1 MRFTIFFLVLLGV
14 MVFGAFEQEAYLF
27 VQRLTT
33 EDFETA
39 LSMCTDQMRKQLS
52 LQNLSSIW
60 YSLKSQ
66 LGDFK
71 EIIAYEKTTQGEY
84 EIYNFTLRFEKGE
97 ISALVTMD
105 KEGKVAGL
113 FFTQSAGAEYEPP
126 DYANLESFEEKDISV
141 NGLPGKLTIPEGKGP
156 FPAVVLVH
164 GSGPNDMDETIGPNK
179 IFKDIAYGLSSNG
192 IIVLRYHKRTF
203 VEKMD
208 PATLTVEEEV
218 IKDAQEAVKIL
229 KQREDVSTVYV
240 LGHSLGA
247 MLSPEIAERSKADGV
262 IMLAPPARPLE
273 DLMEDQLKYLQ
284 SLGLAEN
291 IEEILKTLEK
301 LRKKELPPDEIV
313 LGAPAKYFYDLRE
326 RQPVLTAKRLSI
338 PMLLIF
344 GGRDYQ
350 VSEKDRKIWLREL
363 SDKENVKIVVFEDLN
378 HLMMTGEGKST
389 PVEYMKKGHVDRR
402 VIDAIVEWMVK

>member
-1 MRFTIFFLVLLGV
+1 MRITIFFIVLLGV

-27 VQRLTT
+27 VQRLTS

-39 LSMCTDQMRKQLS
+39 LSMCTDQVRKQLS

-60 YSLKSQ
+60 NSLKSQ
-66 LGDFK
+66 LGGFK
-71 EIIAYEKTTQGEY
+71 EIVAYEKTTQGEY
-84 EIYNFTLRFEKGE
+84 EIYNFTLRFERGE

-105 KEGKVAGL
+105 GKGEVAGL
-113 FFTQSAGAEYEPP
+113 FFTQSAGAKYEPP

-141 NGLPGKLTIPEGKGP
+141 NGLPGKITIPEGKGP

-179 IFKDIAYGLSSNG
+179 IFRDIAYGLSSNG
-192 IIVLRYHKRTF
+192 ILVLRYHKRTF

-208 PATLTVEEEV
+208 PTSLTVEEEV
-218 IKDAQEAVKIL
+218 IKDALEAVRIL
-229 KQREDVSTVYV
+229 KQREDVSRVYV

-247 MLSPEIAERSKADGV
+247 MLAPEIAERSKADGV
-262 IMLAPPARPLE
+262 IMIAPPARPLE

-284 SLGLAEN
+284 SLGLADN
-291 IEEILKTLEK
+291 IEETLKILEK
-301 LRKKELPPDEIV
+301 LRKKEFPPDEIV
-313 LGAPAKYFYDLRE
+313 LGVSAKYFYDLRE
-326 RQPVLTAKRLSI
+326 RQPVLTAKRLSV

-350 VSEKDRKIWLREL
+350 VSEKDREIWTKEL

-389 PVEYMKKGHVDRR
+389 PVEYMKKGHVDKR

>member
-1 MRFTIFFLVLLGV
+1 MRITIFFIVLLGV

-27 VQRLTT
+27 VQRLTS

-39 LSMCTDQMRKQLS
+39 LSMCTDQVRKQLS

-60 YSLKSQ
+60 NSLKSQ
-66 LGDFK
+66 LGGFK
-71 EIIAYEKTTQGEY
+71 EIVAYEKTTQGEY
-84 EIYNFTLRFEKGE
+84 EIYIFTLRFEKE
-97 ISALVTMD
+97 DISALITID

-113 FFTQSAGAEYEPP
+113 FFTQSAGAKYEPP

-141 NGLPGKLTIPEGKGP
+141 NGLPGKITIPEGKGP

-179 IFKDIAYGLSSNG
+179 IFRDIAYGLSSNG
-192 IIVLRYHKRTF
+192 ILVLRYHKRTF

-208 PATLTVEEEV
+208 PTSLTVEEEV
-218 IKDAQEAVKIL
+218 IKDALEAVRIL
-229 KQREDVSTVYV
+229 KQREDVSRVYV

-247 MLSPEIAERSKADGV
+247 MLAPEIAERSKADGV
-262 IMLAPPARPLE
+262 IMIAPPARPLE

-284 SLGLAEN
+284 SLGLADN
-291 IEEILKTLEK
+291 IEETLKILEK
-301 LRKKELPPDEIV
+301 LRKKEFPPDEIV
-313 LGAPAKYFYDLRE
+313 LGVSAKYFYDLRE
-326 RQPVLTAKRLSI
+326 RQPVLTAKRLSV

-350 VSEKDRKIWLREL
+350 VSEKDQEIWTKEL

-389 PVEYMKKGHVDRR
+389 PVEYMKKEHVDKR

>member
-1 MRFTIFFLVLLGV
+1 MRITIFFIVLLGV

-27 VQRLTT
+27 VQRLTS

-39 LSMCTDQMRKQLS
+39 LSMCTDQVRKQLS

-60 YSLKSQ
+60 NSLKSQ
-66 LGDFK
+66 LGGFK
-71 EIIAYEKTTQGEY
+71 EIVAYEKTTQGEY
-84 EIYNFTLRFEKGE
+84 EIYNFTLRFERGE

-105 KEGKVAGL
+105 GKGEVAGL
-113 FFTQSAGAEYEPP
+113 FFTQSAGVEYEPP

-141 NGLPGKLTIPEGKGP
+141 NGLPGKITIPEGKGP

-179 IFKDIAYGLSSNG
+179 IFRDIAYGLSSNG
-192 IIVLRYHKRTF
+192 ILVLRYHKRTF

-208 PATLTVEEEV
+208 PTSLTVEEEV
-218 IKDAQEAVKIL
+218 IKDALEAVRIL
-229 KQREDVSTVYV
+229 KQREDVSRVYV

-247 MLSPEIAERSKADGV
+247 MLAPEIAERSKADGV
-262 IMLAPPARPLE
+262 IMIAPPARPLE

-284 SLGLAEN
+284 SLGLADN
-291 IEEILKTLEK
+291 IEETLKILEK
-301 LRKKELPPDEIV
+301 LRKKEFPPDEIV
-313 LGAPAKYFYDLRE
+313 LGVSAKYFYDLRE
-326 RQPVLTAKRLSI
+326 RQPVLTAKRLSV

-350 VSEKDRKIWLREL
+350 VSEKDREIWTKEL

-389 PVEYMKKGHVDRR
+389 PVEYMKKGHVDKR

>member
-1 MRFTIFFLVLLGV
+1 MRITIFFIVLLGV

-27 VQRLTT
+27 VQRLTS

-39 LSMCTDQMRKQLS
+39 LSMCTDQVRKQLS

-60 YSLKSQ
+60 NSLKSQ
-66 LGDFK
+66 LGGFK
-71 EIIAYEKTTQGEY
+71 EIVAYEKTTQGEY
-84 EIYNFTLRFEKGE
+84 EIYNFTLRFERGE

-105 KEGKVAGL
+105 GKGEVAGL
-113 FFTQSAGAEYEPP
+113 FFTQSAGVEYEPP

-141 NGLPGKLTIPEGKGP
+141 NGLPGKITIPEGKGP

-179 IFKDIAYGLSSNG
+179 IFRDIAYGLSSNG
-192 IIVLRYHKRTF
+192 ILVLRYHKRTF

-208 PATLTVEEEV
+208 PTSLTVEEEV
-218 IKDAQEAVKIL
+218 IKDALEAVRIL
-229 KQREDVSTVYV
+229 KQREDVSRVYV

-247 MLSPEIAERSKADGV
+247 MLAPEIAERSGADGV
-262 IMLAPPARPLE
+262 IMIAPPARPLE

-284 SLGLAEN
+284 SLGLADN
-291 IEEILKTLEK
+291 IEETLKILEK
-301 LRKKELPPDEIV
+301 LRKKEFPPDEIV
-313 LGAPAKYFYDLRE
+313 LGVSAKYFYDLRE
-326 RQPVLTAKRLSI
+326 RQPVLTAKRLSV

-350 VSEKDRKIWLREL
+350 VSEKDREIWTKEL

-389 PVEYMKKGHVDRR
+389 PVEYMKKGHVDKR